1 MEVKFLYYLYK
12 IVTTASNL
20 QRTQNRKCVR
30 KQKNGVTIALIPQIY
45 RNEYVTWTKNNVLW
59 KLYIFE
65 ARKLKKY
72 RFGLSKNV
80 FICYIL
86 Q

>member
-1 MEVKFLYYLYK
+1 MWWNK
-12 IVTTASNL
+12 
-20 QRTQNRKCVR
+20 
-30 KQKNGVTIALIPQIY
+30 KNGVTVALIPKIY
-45 RNEYVTWTKNNVLW
+45 KNEYVTWTKNNVLW

-65 ARKLKKY
+65 ARNLEKY

-86 Q
+86 QYAGFDI